1 MLIMLTYISSIM
13 VIGTLNVMLK
23 VKNSATMKL
32 RQSSTLATTLIL
44 VGAVVVKNPKT
55 SGNIRQQVKVTLAQN
70 STTSEI
76 SNGMVT
82 CPLRPHRF
90 GVTKF

>member
-1 MLIMLTYISSIM
+1 MLIMLTYINRIM

-32 RQSSTLATTLIL
+32 RQSATLATTLML

-55 SGNIRQQVKVTLAQN
+55 SGNIRKQVNVTLVQN
-70 STTSEI
+70 SMTSDI